1 MKSFIT
7 YLKNVRG
14 ELQHVVWPKQRTAA
28 MQTLLVILISAFAA
42 LFIGVL
48 DYLLTQGVGGIL
60 GW

>member
-14 ELQHVVWPKQRTAA
+14 ELQHVVWPKPRTAA
-28 MQTLLVILISAFAA
+28 MHTLIVILLSAFAA

>member
-14 ELQHVVWPKQRTAA
+14 ELQHVVWPKPRTAA
-28 MQTLLVILISAFAA
+28 MHTLIVILLSAFAA
-42 LFIGVL
+42 LFIGIL
-48 DYLLTQGVGGIL
+48 DYLLTQGVGSIL